1 MNASMIKKENKSLLL
16 LFKSHKKSIKKSD
29 LLSQVN
35 GEGEGSLR
43 GDAMVP
49 KPLGMLL
56 KNVICS

>member
-1 MNASMIKKENKSLLL
+1 MIKKENKSLLL